1 MFTERL
7 AQKVIHQSPLLLG
20 LDPVFEKL
28 PPMLKS
34 ASPEPLK
41 AIQNF
46 CQQLL
51 EVSAPQV
58 AGIKIQLAY
67 FERWGSGGIAVVEQL
82 IQQAKAQ
89 DLFVLIDGKRGDIG
103 STAQAY
109 ASAYLDPES
118 PLAGDALTV
127 NPLLGPESLEPF
139 LFSAEKYDR
148 GLFILLQTS
157 NDGAAA
163 WQRDLSEQLGTYL
176 AEKNQALPPKGW
188 SRYGVVVGATQT
200 SALQNFRGKLPQQW
214 FLTPGVGAQ
223 GGSLENCL
231 AIRREGLGVLIPV
244 SRSVLYASSGA
255 DYLSAAQQELERLND
270 EIKAFSS

>member
-7 AQKVIHQSPLLLG
+7 AQKVINKSPLLLG
-20 LDPVFEKL
+20 LDPVLEKL
-28 PPMLKS
+28 PPTLKS
-34 ASPEPLK
+34 ANPEPLE
-41 AIQNF
+41 AIQSF

-51 EVSAPQV
+51 EVSVAQV

-82 IQQAKAQ
+82 IQQAKVQ

-118 PLAGDALTV
+118 PLAGEALTV

-148 GLFILLQTS
+148 GLFMLLQTS
-157 NDGAAA
+157 NPSAGP
-163 WQRDLSEQLGTYL
+163 WQRDLSEQLGAYL
-176 AEKNQALPPKGW
+176 AEKNQALPPKSW
-188 SRYGVVVGATQT
+188 SRYGVVVGATQD

-223 GGSLENCL
+223 GGSLESCL

-255 DYLSAAQQELERLND
+255 DYLSAAQQELERLNN
-270 EIKAFSS
+270 EIKTFSS